1 MLFAWFSNSD
11 WLDDKK
17 TTLFLTVA
25 VASGRYGRH
34 VEASANLASCTRTR
48 ARTLTRVERE
58 EKIKGLKY
66 ATLCRLNRDHSATLD
81 PRP

>member
-34 VEASANLASCTRTR
+34 VEASANLAY
-48 ARTLTRVERE
+48 AVVAGAWRE
-58 EKIKGLKY
+58 EK
-66 ATLCRLNRDHSATLD
+66 R
-81 PRP
+81 

>member
-1 MLFAWFSNSD
+1 MLMAWFSNSD

-34 VEASANLASCTRTR
+34 VEASANLAYAVVAGGERRKDKRVKTPRCT
-48 ARTLTRVERE
+48 
-58 EKIKGLKY
+58 
-66 ATLCRLNRDHSATLD
+66 
-81 PRP
+81 